1 MPCGLPP
8 LMKPTR
14 PWASE
19 KKIME
24 SELVAGGY
32 RTEGEG
38 GKMNPGNLWRSTAGQ
53 LGAAASGMLKQACP
67 GTQVPPAPPA
77 KSACAPLRPPRPPRY
92 ALATAPRT
100 GTAL

>member
-1 MPCGLPP
+1 
-8 LMKPTR
+8 MKKKSWNPSLWQAALR
-14 PWASE
+14 P
-19 KKIME
+19 
-24 SELVAGGY
+24 
-32 RTEGEG
+32 EGEG

-92 ALATAPRT
+92 ALATAPRN